1 MMSNTERDRAQ
12 SDQTS
17 DMIDAD
23 TGIDAPEDMV
33 AEEVAFVS
41 DDTVEEAEVI
51 AADPT
56 IEPAAQPA
64 PEPANPNV
72 IAPTPAPSASAGT
85 GSMIIGGVIAAAIGV
100 VGTLVFLPEGWR
112 PVDTTALERRI
123 AAVEGAAGG
132 MSSTDISAALAPLS
146 DRIAALEGAA
156 DPTAGISARLDTLEA
171 AEMPAIPDLAPL
183 TARVDTLEAGALDTQ
198 SLTAALAPMNT
209 RIAQIEADIT
219 AQARAAVEAA
229 LAEARAEVEAQAA
242 SLTTRETDV
251 AAAQSR
257 IAARAALAELIAAAE
272 SGEPQPGAMATLAA
286 DTAIP
291 ADLAP
296 FTDGLVT
303 LAALQDGFAPAAR
316 AALDAQAA
324 PPDAPISDRVMNFLR
339 SQTGARSLA
348 PRDGDDTDAVL
359 SRAEAALRQGD
370 LATTLTELDALTGD
384 PAAAMAAWRAQAETR
399 MAALAA
405 LTVLQDQ
412 FTANEG

>member
-1 MMSNTERDRAQ
+1 MSNTERDRAQ

-56 IEPAAQPA
+56 IEPAAEPA

-72 IAPTPAPSASAGT
+72 IAPTPAPAASAGT

-296 FTDGLVT
+296 FADGLVT

-316 AALDAQAA
+316 AALDAQAP

-370 LATTLTELDALTGD
+370 LATTLTELDALSGD

>member
-1 MMSNTERDRAQ
+1 MSDTERDRAQ

-56 IEPAAQPA
+56 IEPAAEPA

-72 IAPTPAPSASAGT
+72 IAPTPAPAASAGT

-198 SLTAALAPMNT
+198 SSTAALAPMNT

-316 AALDAQAA
+316 AALDAQAP

-370 LATTLTELDALTGD
+370 LATTLTELDALSGD